1 MGSANVSHAATS
13 GDGTIVS
20 SRLAPWIAGISID
33 RPAKR
38 NAFTP
43 AMLDA
48 LASAYA
54 DADRDPDVRV
64 LLLHASGDHFT
75 GGLDL
80 AAMTDAARI
89 GEPLFPGAAIDP
101 VGLFA
106 PRPAKPVVIAVEG
119 VCLTLGVELILGADV
134 AICSTTARFG
144 QVEVQRSIMAYAGA
158 TIRMVER
165 FGWGNAMRYLLTGDL
180 FDSGEALRLGLV
192 QQVVAPGKAY
202 ATALEIA
209 RTIASAA
216 PLAVQAT
223 IANAGLS
230 LREGQAAAI
239 ADLLPRARFLAA
251 TEDSAEGVDAFRD
264 KRSPSYTGR

>member
-1 MGSANVSHAATS
+1 MGASTMSSVAVS
-13 GDGTIVS
+13 GDGRIIS
-20 SRLAPWIAGISID
+20 SRPEPWVEALAID
-33 RPAKR
+33 RPTKR

-48 LASAYA
+48 LAAAYA
-54 DADRDPDVRV
+54 KAEQDPEVRV
-64 LLLHASGDHFT
+64 LLLYASGDHFT

-80 AAMTDAARI
+80 GAMTDAARI
-89 GEPLFPGAAIDP
+89 GEPLFPDATIDP

-106 PRPAKPVVIAVEG
+106 PRLSKPVVVAVEG
-119 VCLTLGVELILGADV
+119 VCLTLGVELILASDIAV
-134 AICSTTARFG
+134 CSDTARFG

-180 FDSGEALRLGLV
+180 FDATEAMRLGLV
-192 QQVVAPGKAY
+192 QEVVAPGETY
-202 ATALEIA
+202 ATALRLA

-223 IANAGLS
+223 LANAALA
-230 LREGQAAAI
+230 LREGQAASI
-239 ADLLPRARFLAA
+239 ADLLPRARFLAS
-251 TEDSAEGVDAFRD
+251 TEDSAEGVAAFRD
-264 KRSPSYTGR
+264 KRPPNYSGR